1 MADENALV
9 GSTLAASQKRKY
21 GDDAYAR
28 KKRK

>member
-1 MADENALV
+1 MANENIPV
-9 GSTLAASQKRKY
+9 GSMPAASQKRKY